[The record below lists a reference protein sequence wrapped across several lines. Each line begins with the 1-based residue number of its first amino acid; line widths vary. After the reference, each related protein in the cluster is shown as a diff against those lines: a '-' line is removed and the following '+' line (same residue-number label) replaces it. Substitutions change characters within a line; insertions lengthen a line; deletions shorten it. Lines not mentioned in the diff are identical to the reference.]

1 MRFLSFWQLL
11 LYHALCLALPKV
23 SAHTVELN
31 EMFGQIQSPGYPDS
45 YPSDSEVTWNI
56 TVPEGFRIKLYF
68 MHFNLESSYLCEYDY
83 VKVETEDQV
92 LATFCGRETTDT
104 EQTPGQEVVL
114 SPGTFM
120 SVTFRSDFSNEE
132 RFTGFDAHYMAVDV
146 DECKERE
153 DEELSCDHYCHN
165 YIGGYYCSCRFG
177 YILHTDNRTCRVECS
192 GNLFTQRTGT
202 ITSPD
207 YPNPYPKSSECS
219 YTIDLEEGFMVS
231 LQFEDIFDIEDHP
244 EVPCPYDYIKI
255 KAGSKVWGPFCGEK
269 SPEPI
274 STQTHSVQI
283 LFRSDNSGEN
293 RGWRLSYRAAGNECP
308 KLQPPV
314 YGKIEPSQAV
324 YSFKDQVLISC
335 DTGYKVLKD
344 NEVMDTFQI
353 ECLKD
358 GAWSNKIPIC
368 KIVDCGAPAGLKHGL
383 VTFST
388 RNNLTTYKSE
398 IRYSCQQPY
407 YKMLHNTTG
416 VYTCSAHGT
425 WTNEVLKR
433 SLPTCLPVCGVPKFS
448 RKQISRIFNGRP
460 AQKGTM
466 PWIAMLS
473 HLNGQPFCGGSLLG
487 SNWVLTAAH
496 CLHHSL
502 DPEETTLHS
511 SYLFS
516 PSDFKIIMGKHWR
529 RRSDEDEQ
537 HLRVKRT
544 TLHPLYDP
552 TTFENDLGLVELSE
566 SPRLNDFVMPVCLPE
581 QPSTEGTM
589 VIVSG
594 WGKQFLHRF
603 PENLMEIEIPIVNYD
618 TCQEAYTPLKKKV
631 TNDMICAGEKE
642 GGKDACAGDSG
653 GPMVTK
659 DAERDQ
665 WYLVGVVSW
674 GVDCGKKDR
683 YGVYSYIYPNKDWIQ
698 RITGVRN

>member
-1 MRFLSFWQLL
+1 MRLLL
-11 LYHALCLALPKV
+11 LYHGLCLAMLEV

-114 SPGTFM
+114 SPGSFM
-120 SVTFRSDFSNEE
+120 SVTFCSDFSNEE

-255 KAGSKVWGPFCGEK
+255 KAGPKVWGPFCGET

-274 STQTHSVQI
+274 STQSHSVQI

-308 KLQPPV
+308 KLQPPLF
-314 YGKIEPSQAV
+314 GKIEPSQAV
-324 YSFKDQVLISC
+324 YSFKDQALISC

-344 NEVMDTFQI
+344 SEIMDTFQI

-358 GAWSNKIPIC
+358 GTWSNKIPTC
-368 KIVDCGAPAGLKHGL
+368 KIVDCGIPAGLKHGM

-407 YKMLHNTTG
+407 YKMLHNVTG
-416 VYTCSAHGT
+416 VYTCSANGA

-433 SLPTCLPVCGVPKFS
+433 SLPTCLPVCGLPKFS
-448 RKQISRIFNGRP
+448 RKQISRIFSGRP
-460 AQKGTM
+460 AQKGTT

-487 SNWVLTAAH
+487 TNWVLTAAH
-496 CLHHSL
+496 CLHHPL
-502 DPEETTLHS
+502 DPENPTLHS
-511 SYLFS
+511 SDLLG
-516 PSDFKIIMGKHWR
+516 PSDFKIVMGKHWR

-537 HLRVKRT
+537 HLSVMRVV
-544 TLHPLYDP
+544 LHPLYNP
-552 TTFENDLGLVELSE
+552 STFENDLGLVELSE
-566 SPRLNDFVMPVCLPE
+566 SPRLNEFVMPVCLPE
-581 QPSTEGTM
+581 HPSA
-589 VIVSG
+589 
-594 WGKQFLHRF
+594 
-603 PENLMEIEIPIVNYD
+603 
-618 TCQEAYTPLKKKV
+618 EASPRSTQ
-631 TNDMICAGEKE
+631 
-642 GGKDACAGDSG
+642 KD
-653 GPMVTK
+653 
-659 DAERDQ
+659 
-665 WYLVGVVSW
+665 SW
-674 GVDCGKKDR
+674 G
-683 YGVYSYIYPNKDWIQ
+683 GVWLRLNRALQW
-698 RITGVRN
+698 RVCLVRTGP

>member
-1 MRFLSFWQLL
+1 MRLL
-11 LYHALCLALPKV
+11 LLCHALCLALLEAN
-23 SAHTVELN
+23 AHTVELN

-114 SPGTFM
+114 SPGSFM

-165 YIGGYYCSCRFG
+165 YIGGFYCSCRFG

-219 YTIDLEEGFMVS
+219 YTIDLEDGFMVS

-255 KAGSKVWGPFCGEK
+255 KAGSRVWGPFCGET

-274 STQTHSVQI
+274 STESHIVQI

-308 KLQPPV
+308 KLQPPTF
-314 YGKIEPSQAV
+314 GKIEPLQTV

-344 NEVMDTFQI
+344 NEMMDTFQI

-358 GAWSNKIPIC
+358 GTWSNKIPTC
-368 KIVDCGAPAGLKHGL
+368 KIVDCGVPAGLKHGR

-407 YKMLHNTTG
+407 YKMLHNITG
-416 VYTCSAHGT
+416 VYTCSAHGA

-433 SLPTCLPVCGVPKFS
+433 SLPTCLPVCGLPQFS

-460 AQKGTM
+460 AQKGTT

-487 SNWVLTAAH
+487 SSWVLTAAH
-496 CLHHSL
+496 CLHHPL
-502 DPEETTLHS
+502 DPEDPALHS
-511 SYLFS
+511 SDLLS

-529 RRSDEDEQ
+529 RQSDEDEQ
-537 HLRVKRT
+537 HLSVKRI
-544 TLHPLYDP
+544 TLHPLYNP
-552 TTFENDLGLVELSE
+552 STFENDLGLVELSE
-566 SPRLNDFVMPVCLPE
+566 NPRLTDFVMPVCLPE
-581 QPSTEGTM
+581 HPSREGTM

-594 WGKQFLHRF
+594 WGKQFLQRF
-603 PENLMEIEIPIVNYD
+603 PENLMEIEIPIVNSD
-618 TCQEAYTPLKKKV
+618 TCQEAYAPLKKKV
-631 TNDMICAGEKE
+631 TEDMICAGEKE

-659 DAERDQ
+659 DEEADQ

-674 GVDCGKKDR
+674 GEDCGKKDR

-698 RITGVRN
+698 RVTGVRN

>member
-1 MRFLSFWQLL
+1 MSFRLLL
-11 LYHALCLALPKV
+11 LYHGLCLALLEV

-114 SPGTFM
+114 SPGSFM

-146 DECKERE
+146 DECNERE

-231 LQFEDIFDIEDHP
+231 LQFEDMFDIEDHP

-255 KAGSKVWGPFCGEK
+255 KAGPKVWGPFCGET

-274 STQTHSVQI
+274 STQSHSVQI

-308 KLQPPV
+308 KLQPPLF
-314 YGKIEPSQAV
+314 GKIEPSQAV

-344 NEVMDTFQI
+344 SELMDEFQI

-358 GAWSNKIPIC
+358 GTWSSKIPTC
-368 KIVDCGAPAGLKHGL
+368 KIVDCGVPAGLKHGL

-407 YKMLHNTTG
+407 YKMLHNVTG
-416 VYTCSAHGT
+416 VYTCSAHGA

-433 SLPTCLPVCGVPKFS
+433 SLPTCLPVCGLPKFS

-460 AQKGTM
+460 AQKGTT

-487 SNWVLTAAH
+487 TNWVLTAAH
-496 CLHHSL
+496 CLHHPL
-502 DPEETTLHS
+502 DPEDPTLRS
-511 SYLFS
+511 SDLLG
-516 PSDFKIIMGKHWR
+516 PSDFKIVMGKHWR

-537 HLRVKRT
+537 HLSVRRVV
-544 TLHPLYDP
+544 LHPSYTP
-552 TTFENDLGLVELSE
+552 STFENDLGLVELSE
-566 SPRLNDFVMPVCLPE
+566 SPRLNEFVMPICLPE
-581 QPSTEGTM
+581 HPSTEGTM

-594 WGKQFLHRF
+594 WGKQFLQRL
-603 PENLMEIEIPIVNYD
+603 PENLMEIEIPIVSYD
-618 TCQEAYTPLKKKV
+618 TCQEAYAPLKKV
-631 TNDMICAGEKE
+631 TKDMICAGEKE

-653 GPMVTK
+653 GPMMTQ
-659 DAERDQ
+659 DQETNQ

-674 GVDCGKKDR
+674 GEDCGKKDR

-698 RITGVRN
+698 RVSGVRN

>member
-1 MRFLSFWQLL
+1 MRLL
-11 LYHALCLALPKV
+11 LLCHALCLALLEV

-114 SPGTFM
+114 SPGSFM

-165 YIGGYYCSCRFG
+165 YIGGFYCSCRFG

-219 YTIDLEEGFMVS
+219 YTIDLEDGFMVS
-231 LQFEDIFDIEDHP
+231 LQFEDIFDVEDHP

-255 KAGSKVWGPFCGEK
+255 KAGSRVWGPFCGET

-274 STQTHSVQI
+274 STESHIVQI

-308 KLQPPV
+308 KLQPPAF
-314 YGKIEPSQAV
+314 GKIEPLQAV

-344 NEVMDTFQI
+344 NEMMDTFQI

-358 GAWSNKIPIC
+358 GTWSNKIPTC
-368 KIVDCGAPAGLKHGL
+368 KIVDCGVPAGLKHGL

-398 IRYSCQQPY
+398 IRYSCRQPF
-407 YKMLHNTTG
+407 YKMLHNITG
-416 VYTCSAHGT
+416 VYTCSAHGV

-433 SLPTCLPVCGVPKFS
+433 SLPTCLPVCGLPQFS
-448 RKQISRIFNGRP
+448 RKQISRIFMGRP
-460 AQKGTM
+460 AQKGTT

-473 HLNGQPFCGGSLLG
+473 QLNGQPFCGGSLLG
-487 SNWVLTAAH
+487 SSWVLTAAH
-496 CLHHSL
+496 CLHHPL
-502 DPEETTLHS
+502 DPEEPTLHS
-511 SYLFS
+511 SYLLS

-529 RRSDEDEQ
+529 HRSDEDEQ
-537 HLRVKRT
+537 HLSVKRI

-552 TTFENDLGLVELSE
+552 STFENDLGLVELSE

-581 QPSTEGTM
+581 HPSGEGTM

-603 PENLMEIEIPIVNYD
+603 PENLMEIEIPIVNSD
-618 TCQEAYTPLKKKV
+618 TCQEAYVPLKKKV
-631 TNDMICAGEKE
+631 TKDMICAGEKE

-659 DAERDQ
+659 DEGADQ

-674 GVDCGKKDR
+674 GEDCGKKDR

-698 RITGVRN
+698 RVTGVRN

>member
-1 MRFLSFWQLL
+1 MRLLL
-11 LYHALCLALPKV
+11 LYHGLCLAMLEV

-114 SPGTFM
+114 SPGSFM
-120 SVTFRSDFSNEE
+120 SVTFCSDFSNEE

-255 KAGSKVWGPFCGEK
+255 KAGPKVWGPFCGET

-274 STQTHSVQI
+274 STQSHSVQI

-308 KLQPPV
+308 KLQPPLF
-314 YGKIEPSQAV
+314 GKIEPSQAV
-324 YSFKDQVLISC
+324 YSFKDQALISC

-344 NEVMDTFQI
+344 SEIMDTFQI

-358 GAWSNKIPIC
+358 GTWSNKIPTC
-368 KIVDCGAPAGLKHGL
+368 KIVDCGIPAGLKHGM

-407 YKMLHNTTG
+407 YKMLHNVTG
-416 VYTCSAHGT
+416 VYTCSANGA

-433 SLPTCLPVCGVPKFS
+433 SLPTCLPVCGLPKFS
-448 RKQISRIFNGRP
+448 RKQISRIFSGRP
-460 AQKGTM
+460 AQKGTT

-487 SNWVLTAAH
+487 TNWVLTAAH
-496 CLHHSL
+496 CLHHPL
-502 DPEETTLHS
+502 DPENPTLHS
-511 SYLFS
+511 SDLLG
-516 PSDFKIIMGKHWR
+516 PSDFKIVMGKHWR

-537 HLRVKRT
+537 HLSVMRVV
-544 TLHPLYDP
+544 LHPLYNP
-552 TTFENDLGLVELSE
+552 STFENDLGLVELSE
-566 SPRLNDFVMPVCLPE
+566 SPRLNEFVMPVCLPE
-581 QPSTEGTM
+581 HPSAEDRNPNCQLRHLPGGLCP
-589 VIVSG
+589 IEEESDQG
-594 WGKQFLHRF
+594 HDLCWRKGRGKRRLCR
-603 PENLMEIEIPIVNYD
+603 
-618 TCQEAYTPLKKKV
+618 
-631 TNDMICAGEKE
+631 
-642 GGKDACAGDSG
+642 
-653 GPMVTK
+653 
-659 DAERDQ
+659 
-665 WYLVGVVSW
+665 
-674 GVDCGKKDR
+674 
-683 YGVYSYIYPNKDWIQ
+683 
-698 RITGVRN
+698 

>member
-1 MRFLSFWQLL
+1 MSFRLLL
-11 LYHALCLALPKV
+11 LYHGLCLALLEV

-104 EQTPGQEVVL
+104 EQTPGQEEVL
-114 SPGTFM
+114 SPGSFM

-219 YTIDLEEGFMVS
+219 YTIDLEDGFMVS

-255 KAGSKVWGPFCGEK
+255 KAGSKVWGPFCGETA
-269 SPEPI
+269 PEPI
-274 STQTHSVQI
+274 STQSHSVQI

-293 RGWRLSYRAAGNECP
+293 RGWRLAYRAAGNECP
-308 KLQPPV
+308 KLQPPLF
-314 YGKIEPSQAV
+314 GKIEPSQAV

-344 NEVMDTFQI
+344 SEIMDTFQI

-358 GAWSNKIPIC
+358 GTWSNKIPTC
-368 KIVDCGAPAGLKHGL
+368 KIVDCGVPAGLKHGL

-407 YKMLHNTTG
+407 YKMLHNVTG
-416 VYTCSAHGT
+416 VYTCSAHGA

-433 SLPTCLPVCGVPKFS
+433 SLPTCLPVCGLPKFS

-460 AQKGTM
+460 AQKGTT

-487 SNWVLTAAH
+487 TNWVLTAAH

-502 DPEETTLHS
+502 DPEDPTLHS
-511 SYLFS
+511 SDLLS
-516 PSDFKIIMGKHWR
+516 PSDFKIVMGKHWR

-537 HLRVKRT
+537 HLSVRHVV
-544 TLHPLYDP
+544 LHPSYNP
-552 TTFENDLGLVELSE
+552 STFENDLGLVELSE
-566 SPRLNDFVMPVCLPE
+566 SPRLNEFVMPICLPE
-581 QPSTEGTM
+581 HPSTEGTM

-594 WGKQFLHRF
+594 WGKQFLQRL

-618 TCQEAYTPLKKKV
+618 TCQEAYAPLKKKV
-631 TNDMICAGEKE
+631 TKDMICAGEKE

-653 GPMVTK
+653 GPMMTK
-659 DAERDQ
+659 DQETNQ

-698 RITGVRN
+698 GVSGVRN